1 MEKALITKYCKIRR
15 EKFYQTVIA
24 KTSNCNI
31 QEVQTLAEIIKKHKV
46 TLLFSSLE
54 SSPNPL
60 LSRLSF
66 FSHFPHYLYLNMSN
80 ICFLFKIHFNF
91 ALLKFVLTC
100 SNTALNHISQWKQS
114 HWWELSLKVTIF
126 FKYFSKT
133 LSTYNVQMG
142 KVRTGWKC
150 AG

>member
-15 EKFYQTVIA
+15 EKFYQTFIA

-31 QEVQTLAEIIKKHKV
+31 QEVQTLAEKG

-60 LSRLSF
+60 LSSLSF
-66 FSHFPHYLYLNMSN
+66 FSHFSHSLYLNMSN

-100 SNTALNHISQWKQS
+100 SNIALNHISRWKQS
-114 HWWELSLKVTIF
+114 HWWELSLKVTIL

-133 LSTYNVQMG
+133 LSTYNVQMLLCS
-142 KVRTGWKC
+142 K
-150 AG
+150 